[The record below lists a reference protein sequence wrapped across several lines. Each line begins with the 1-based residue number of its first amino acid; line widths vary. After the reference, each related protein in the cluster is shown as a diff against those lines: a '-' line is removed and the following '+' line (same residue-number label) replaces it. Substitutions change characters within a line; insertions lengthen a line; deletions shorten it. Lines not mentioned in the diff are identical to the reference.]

1 MSWWRLL
8 FGWYRR
14 DSPGV
19 DAVRLDLPMFVV
31 EESAHSRSWRDADGD
46 VVTVEVVDGFEA
58 VPVTS
63 QAAQAQFRQM
73 AENQKGGLVQAEVL
87 EWRSRRVAE
96 GIYKVRRGLG
106 FAFTGMLMMPVRQS
120 SLIWAVATQ
129 ERGTTGMREAVV
141 TAQMFKEGSLTVE
154 SYEQTWADD
163 PYDPEYR
170 ARGRV
175 DAATLRY
182 LSDDVRFDAQFP
194 SHPLAKVRN
203 LLQTIRTEVVVDEE
217 AFGTS
222 PKRELN
228 D

>member
-1 MSWWRLL
+1 MNWWRVL
-8 FGWYRR
+8 FGRHR
-14 DSPGV
+14 SGSPRVG
-19 DAVRLDLPMFVV
+19 AVRLDLPMFVV

-46 VVTVEVVDGFEA
+46 VVTLEVLDGVNA
-58 VPVTS
+58 VPTTS
-63 QAAQAQFRQM
+63 DAVQAQFRSM
-73 AENQKGGLVQAEVL
+73 AEKKEGGLVQAELL
-87 EWRSRRVAE
+87 EWRSTRVAE
-96 GIYKVRRGLG
+96 GIYKVRRGHG
-106 FAFTGMLMMPVRQS
+106 FAFTGILMMPVRQS

-129 ERGTTGMREAVV
+129 ERGTTGMREAIV

-154 SYEQTWADD
+154 SYEQSWADD

-182 LSDDVRFDAQFP
+182 LSDDVLFDAQFP

-217 AFGTS
+217 AFGA
-222 PKRELN
+222 
-228 D
+228 